1 MQQKSE
7 SIIFHGLLEA
17 HGRILMGAILR
28 FCGNSHD
35 ADDVFQETALRVWRS
50 LSKRPKLHN
59 PRAWLMTIAYHCFID
74 YRARQSVFERDEDC
88 RDDWRSGPAE
98 QAEQAE
104 QIRQVRSFVAALPE
118 QIRAVVVMHYT
129 GGLSLKQTAQAMG
142 ISVGTV
148 KSRLN
153 NGLQRLRKELL

>member
-1 MQQKSE
+1 
-7 SIIFHGLLEA
+7 
-17 HGRILMGAILR
+17 
-28 FCGNSHD
+28 
-35 ADDVFQETALRVWRS
+35 
-50 LSKRPKLHN
+50 
-59 PRAWLMTIAYHCFID
+59 MTIAYHCFID

>member
-17 HGRILMGAILR
+17 HGRILMAAILR

-74 YRARQSVFERDEDC
+74 YRRRQSVVKRAEDC
-88 RDDWRSGPAE
+88 GGDWQNSPAE

-104 QIRQVRSFVAALPE
+104 QIRNVRVFVDALPE
-118 QIRAVVVMHYT
+118 PIRAVVVMHYT
-129 GGLSLKQTAQAMG
+129 GGLSLRQTAQAMG
-142 ISVGTV
+142 ISVGTA